1 MDRENRRV
9 IVATLQGGTLYVIDR
24 QEDGSLGKIT
34 ATFTYE
40 GKEDGKV
47 STIHQCIWDKS
58 GDYLFAAAQGRI
70 NGYGQLDR
78 KSVV

>member
-47 STIHQCIWDKS
+47 STIHQCIWDKAGIIS
-58 GDYLFAAAQGRI
+58 SLQPRGVLMAMANSDL
-70 NGYGQLDR
+70 
-78 KSVV
+78 